1 MTRTIVLLIIFLWA
15 APMVLADPSYAVE
28 DCGVVSKQSRELAE
42 ERRFELL
49 AEYDGRA
56 FIDMRTCLV
65 WRLDVN
71 DNPTRTLDDAMG
83 ECASLGQGGPYSEMG
98 WRIPSLSELTSVDSE
113 DWTKQGTEFEQYKIP
128 ALSRSEIDFWT
139 STPWLGRPD
148 SWSVVQFSAKTTI
161 AHSVAPDSKAAV
173 WCVRGYPARGLR

>member
-1 MTRTIVLLIIFLWA
+1 MTRTIVLLLIFLWA

-83 ECASLGQGGPYSEMG
+83 ECASLGQGGLY
-98 WRIPSLSELTSVDSE
+98 RIV
-113 DWTKQGTEFEQYKIP
+113 FRI
-128 ALSRSEIDFWT
+128 I
-139 STPWLGRPD
+139 
-148 SWSVVQFSAKTTI
+148 
-161 AHSVAPDSKAAV
+161 
-173 WCVRGYPARGLR
+173 